1 LNAPERASPD
11 TGETIAAIATP
22 PGRGGV
28 GIVRISGPDACTIL
42 SRIVDGEVE
51 ARVATLRTFHDAA
64 REPIDR
70 GIVLRF
76 VAPHSFTGEDVI
88 ELHGHGGPVVMDL
101 LLAAV
106 VEAGARLARPGEFS
120 ERAFLNGRIDLAQ
133 AEAVADLID
142 SASRAA
148 ARSAA
153 RSLSGEFSRRI
164 DLLSQATIDL
174 RAYVEASID
183 FPEDD
188 VDFLSEG
195 AVGEKLRRLIA
206 DLDTLVGTARQG
218 VLLTEGIRLVLAGA
232 PNVGKSSLLNRLAGY
247 ERAIVTPLP
256 GTTRDTL
263 SEQISLDGIPV
274 RVTDTAGL
282 RAAADPIELEGI
294 RRTRVE
300 VEAADRILWV
310 CDATD
315 PDTCAVPAD
324 LPTDRLTV
332 IVNKID
338 LRRSPV
344 SPGALAVSALTG
356 EGIDG
361 LKAHLKQV
369 VGFRNEEGLFSA
381 RRRHLDAL
389 AKARTHIVHGIEALD
404 ELGAGELVAED
415 LRLAHD
421 ALGEIIG
428 RVSADALLGV
438 IFGRF
443 CIGK

>member
-1 LNAPERASPD
+1 
-11 TGETIAAIATP
+11 
-22 PGRGGV
+22 
-28 GIVRISGPDACTIL
+28 
-42 SRIVDGEVE
+42 
-51 ARVATLRTFHDAA
+51 
-64 REPIDR
+64 
-70 GIVLRF
+70 
-76 VAPHSFTGEDVI
+76 
-88 ELHGHGGPVVMDL
+88 
-101 LLAAV
+101 
-106 VEAGARLARPGEFS
+106 
-120 ERAFLNGRIDLAQ
+120 
-133 AEAVADLID
+133 
-142 SASRAA
+142 
-148 ARSAA
+148 
-153 RSLSGEFSRRI
+153 LSGDFSRRI
-164 DLLSQATIDL
+164 DALSQATIDL
-174 RAYVEASID
+174 RGYVEAAID
-183 FPEDD
+183 FPEDE

-195 AVGEKLRRLIA
+195 AVGEKLRRLIE
-206 DLDTLVGTARQG
+206 DLDALVGTARQG

-247 ERAIVTPLP
+247 ERAIVTSLP

-282 RAAADPIELEGI
+282 RVAADPIELEGI
-294 RRTRVE
+294 RRTRIE

-315 PDTCAVPAD
+315 PDTCTVPAD
-324 LPTDRLTV
+324 LPTDRLTM

-344 SPGALAVSALTG
+344 ASGALAVSALTG

-361 LKAHLKQV
+361 LKAHLKEV

-389 AKARTHIVHGIEALD
+389 AKARTHLVHGIEALD

-421 ALGEIIG
+421 ALGEIVG